1 MSITI
6 TRALNELKLL
16 DKRIK
21 KEISEAKFVTVI
33 QGNKSFT
40 FDKTTKEEFANNAKS
55 MVQSIQDLIVR
66 KNQIKAAILESNGM
80 TKVTIAGNEYTVAEA
95 IYKKESIEL
104 DKFLLETMKS
114 QISKITNTVEKHNT
128 KVEENLQQQLLAAA
142 GSDKD
147 KIKSMQEYADV
158 YKSTNEANLYDPANI
173 AKLIVSFEN
182 DIDTFESEVDF
193 VLSESNSTTFIE
205 V

>member
-16 DKRIK
+16 DKRIN
-21 KEISEAKFVTVI
+21 KEISGAKLVTAI
-33 QGNKSFT
+33 QGTKSIT
-40 FDKTTKEEFANNAKS
+40 VDKSTKEEFANNAKS
-55 MVQSIQDLIVR
+55 MIQSIQDLIVR
-66 KNQIKAAILESNGM
+66 KNKIKAAILESNGK
-80 TKVTIAGNEYTVAEA
+80 TKVNIAGNEYTVAEA
-95 IYKKESIEL
+95 IYKKDSIEL

-114 QISKITNTVEKHNT
+114 QLSKITNAVEKHNT

-147 KIKSMQEYADV
+147 KVKSMQEYADV
-158 YKSTNEANLYDPANI
+158 YKTTNEMTTYDPANI
-173 AKLIVSFEN
+173 AKLIVNFEN
-182 DIDTFESEVDF
+182 DIDSFESEVDF